1 MTLYINACVRE
12 ESRTK
17 RLAEHLLGLLGG
29 PVTEL
34 CPAELAL
41 PVVNADFLRERD
53 ALIAAQDFDHPLFA
67 LARQFAAADQIVIA
81 APFWDLSF
89 PAALKQYLEQ
99 VNVVGIA
106 FRYSPEGVPIS
117 LCSAK
122 KLWYVTTAGGFFIPE
137 EFGFGYV
144 KSLAQNYYGIQD
156 VELVQTGGLDIDGA
170 DVESIMRKGMDKLTA
185 RFEINR

>member
-1 MTLYINACVRE
+1 MTLYINACVRG

-17 RLAEHLLGLLGG
+17 RLAEHLLSLLGG
-29 PVTEL
+29 PITEIR
-34 CPAELAL
+34 PTELAL
-41 PVVNADFLRERD
+41 PVVDADFLRERD
-53 ALIAAQDFDHPLFA
+53 ALIAARDFDHPLFA

-99 VNVVGIA
+99 VNVVGVA

-117 LCSAK
+117 LCKAK
-122 KLWYVTTAGGFFIPE
+122 RLWYVTTAGGYFIPE

-144 KSLAQNYYGIQD
+144 KSLAQNYYGIPEVQ
-156 VELVQTGGLDIDGA
+156 LVQTGGLDIDGA
-170 DVESIMRKGMDKLTA
+170 DAEGIMRQAMEELTA
-185 RFEINR
+185 RFKN

>member
-34 CPAELAL
+34 SPAELAL

-67 LARQFAAADQIVIA
+67 LARQFAAAD
-81 APFWDLSF
+81 
-89 PAALKQYLEQ
+89 
-99 VNVVGIA
+99 
-106 FRYSPEGVPIS
+106 
-117 LCSAK
+117 
-122 KLWYVTTAGGFFIPE
+122 
-137 EFGFGYV
+137 
-144 KSLAQNYYGIQD
+144 
-156 VELVQTGGLDIDGA
+156 
-170 DVESIMRKGMDKLTA
+170 
-185 RFEINR
+185 

>member
-1 MTLYINACVRE
+1 M
-12 ESRTK
+12 
-17 RLAEHLLGLLGG
+17 
-29 PVTEL
+29 
-34 CPAELAL
+34 
-41 PVVNADFLRERD
+41 
-53 ALIAAQDFDHPLFA
+53 
-67 LARQFAAADQIVIA
+67 IA

-170 DVESIMRKGMDKLTA
+170 DVESIMRKAMDKLTA